1 MFEIPELLQAI
12 CRVGEL
18 RRHDIYQFIQV
29 CRFWHDA
36 AISILWEDLGS
47 LVPLLRLLPD
57 DAWKLQQ
64 WRLPK
69 GRSMQAFV
77 LRHSLSEADWGRVL
91 RRSCFV
97 RYLTVREHMSMRIL
111 TEQTLDLLL
120 QSPPPS
126 DLFPHLQRL
135 RYEVASPIAHDQLL
149 LATLLSPTTTSLIVS
164 SIDIKLICGYKRI
177 ACRCPDIRTLIVN
190 EPYEDENVSPISSF
204 DIANTISRWSA
215 LQTISLRTGPWHSS
229 LVVQLARLRS
239 LSELTL
245 WIHEDDDE
253 NPSAGEPV
261 SVDEPATSSFAS
273 LRKLTLGGAS
283 VRCVVSFLELLDGS
297 PIEAISLAPVLL
309 KHSLENFQRVLNLA
323 RDHCSADTMRS
334 LQIYFDRED
343 DDGHWIQTPLQMQSI
358 RVLSRFRNLEVLCLQ
373 ATLGVDLSD
382 DDYAEAVGWWPK
394 LTSFNVDTRSLAL
407 VAGPVPGTPATPQT
421 LIHFARSCP
430 SLQTLE
436 LPLDV
441 TDVPPVDLELY
452 RMRSRNHPLRYL
464 FVGDSPISETDSI
477 ALLLSRIFPAL
488 EPYDLAYDDGTEW
501 SEGWPD
507 VCESLRLLAR
517 VQALEDADRS
527 TMEVD

>member
-36 AISILWEDLGS
+36 AISILWENLSS
-47 LVPLLRLLPD
+47 LVPLLCLLPE
-57 DAWKLQQ
+57 DAWQLEPRKL
-64 WRLPK
+64 RL

-77 LRHSLSEADWGRVL
+77 LRRLLSEADWEKVL
-91 RRSCFV
+91 RHSCFV
-97 RYLTVREHMSMRIL
+97 RYLTVREHMDKRVLS
-111 TEQTLDLLL
+111 EQTLWLLL
-120 QSPPPS
+120 QTPPPS
-126 DLFPHLQRL
+126 DVFPHLQCL
-135 RYEVASPIAHDQLL
+135 RFEVAFPTTHDKTL
-149 LATLLSPTTTSLIVS
+149 LAMLLSPTTTSLTVS
-164 SIDIKLICGYKRI
+164 STDDTLICDYEPI
-177 ACRCPDIRTLIVN
+177 ARRCSDIRTLIVN
-190 EPYEDENVSPISSF
+190 ESYEDENVAPISSF
-204 DIANTISRWSA
+204 DIANAVSKWSG
-215 LQTISLRTGPWHSS
+215 LQTISLRTGPWHPS
-229 LVVQLARLRS
+229 LVMQLVRLRS

-245 WIHEDDDE
+245 WIHEDGDE

-261 SVDEPATSSFAS
+261 SIDEPAASSFAS
-273 LRKLTLGGAS
+273 LRKLTLGGAP
-283 VRCVVSFLELLDGS
+283 VCCVVSFLELLDGS